1 MKQIISSQSDTDI
14 IQDSSQLLEI
24 LEQHRTTLP
33 NGDEILARHR
43 ALHRELE
50 LHQHL
55 SEQTLAAW
63 RTALTGRW
71 ELEIAGQRLYT
82 RIQRQ
87 LLEQFGS
94 DSPELQAIAPVRRS
108 QGITPVD
115 LLADLRR
122 TLASLRLL
130 SSAHT
135 ILSEDIA
142 ELEAVCADLTDAIA
156 LTHDLQQKRRNAMI
170 DQRLAQDIYQRVRH
184 ETQLCLS
191 KHLDAYVIRNGHTAE
206 YSEYAEVTCT

>member
-1 MKQIISSQSDTDI
+1 
-14 IQDSSQLLEI
+14 
-24 LEQHRTTLP
+24 
-33 NGDEILARHR
+33 
-43 ALHRELE
+43 LE
-50 LHQHL
+50 LHHHL

-63 RTALTGRW
+63 RTALTRRW

-87 LLEQFGS
+87 MLDQFGS
-94 DSPELQAIAPVRRS
+94 DSPELQAVAPVRKS

-130 SSAHT
+130 SATHA
-135 ILSEDIA
+135 LLGGEVA
-142 ELEAVCADLTDAIA
+142 ELETVCSDLGDAIA

-170 DQRLAQDIYQRVRH
+170 DQRLAQDIYQRVRY
-184 ETQLCLS
+184 ETQFWLS
-191 KHLDAYVIRNGHTAE
+191 KHLDALVLRNGRTAE